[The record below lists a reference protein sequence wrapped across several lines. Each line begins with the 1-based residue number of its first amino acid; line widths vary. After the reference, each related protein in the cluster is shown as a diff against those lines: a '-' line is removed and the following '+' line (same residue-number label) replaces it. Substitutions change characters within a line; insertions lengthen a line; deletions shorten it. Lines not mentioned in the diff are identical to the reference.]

1 MVYVAVFVPSPES
14 LYLVTQ
20 QARRFQSS
28 QIHVDVLHRF
38 GTQPLDDLDK
48 YDMIVA
54 RGITYRQICARYPQK
69 HIIHLDFDG
78 ADIVEALLRCR
89 EQFSPRHIALCL
101 ERRGLEDLL
110 PDLEALCEAEI
121 RLYDVVDGESAV
133 EAVDAALADGMDA
146 LVCAGTVGHI
156 CTDRGHPCVYIR
168 TRREVLEGALEKAVD
183 AARNIHIKY
192 AISNVTRMILD
203 DIEDAVL
210 AVDESGRLLAANR
223 RARQLYQLPRRGR
236 VPVQSVSE
244 IHPKLTYIGNPENPL
259 RDGDE
264 HLLTLQGQR
273 YLVRYRLITGS
284 SGTTGTLIV
293 TASASKPLQDR
304 RQLRGSLVRQGLT
317 SKYTFDDIIAVSQ
330 AMQGKIQ
337 IAKKFCT
344 ANSSVLITGETG
356 TGKEL
361 FAHSIHAAS
370 RRAGQPFVAV
380 NCAALPET
388 LLESELFGYE
398 SGAFS
403 GASSDGKPG
412 LFELA
417 HHGTIFLDEIGEIS
431 CPLQAKLLRVLQE
444 REIRRIGGTAV
455 IPVDVRVIAAT
466 NIDIKRR
473 IDQGNFR
480 NDLLYRLNTF
490 EVQIPPLREH
500 PEDIL
505 PLAQRFLRQL
515 SEEMGQEGPKL
526 TSEAVALLQKYD
538 WPGNVREL
546 RNVCERLVVLVE
558 DQFITAESLRNLGLV
573 AGSAAKQPDAPPPA
587 LPARKKKK
595 DLAKELGVSR
605 TTLWRMSK
613 RQQNDS

>member
-223 RARQLYQLPRRGR
+223 RARQLYQPPPGQGARPVGFGDPPEADLYRQPREPLTGR
-236 VPVQSVSE
+236 
-244 IHPKLTYIGNPENPL
+244 
-259 RDGDE
+259 
-264 HLLTLQGQR
+264 
-273 YLVRYRLITGS
+273 
-284 SGTTGTLIV
+284 
-293 TASASKPLQDR
+293 R
-304 RQLRGSLVRQGLT
+304 R
-317 SKYTFDDIIAVSQ
+317 AP
-330 AMQGKIQ
+330 
-337 IAKKFCT
+337 
-344 ANSSVLITGETG
+344 
-356 TGKEL
+356 
-361 FAHSIHAAS
+361 AHSPRAALPGALQANYRQQRNHRHADCHRFRLQAPP
-370 RRAGQPFVAV
+370 RQAPTAGQPR
-380 NCAALPET
+380 P
-388 LLESELFGYE
+388 
-398 SGAFS
+398 
-403 GASSDGKPG
+403 PG
-412 LFELA
+412 S
-417 HHGTIFLDEIGEIS
+417 H
-431 CPLQAKLLRVLQE
+431 LQIYL
-444 REIRRIGGTAV
+444 
-455 IPVDVRVIAAT
+455 
-466 NIDIKRR
+466 
-473 IDQGNFR
+473 
-480 NDLLYRLNTF
+480 
-490 EVQIPPLREH
+490 
-500 PEDIL
+500 
-505 PLAQRFLRQL
+505 
-515 SEEMGQEGPKL
+515 
-526 TSEAVALLQKYD
+526 
-538 WPGNVREL
+538 
-546 RNVCERLVVLVE
+546 
-558 DQFITAESLRNLGLV
+558 
-573 AGSAAKQPDAPPPA
+573 
-587 LPARKKKK
+587 
-595 DLAKELGVSR
+595 
-605 TTLWRMSK
+605 
-613 RQQNDS
+613 

>member
-403 GASSDGKPG
+403 GASQDGKPG

-444 REIRRIGGTAV
+444 REIRRIGSTAV

-473 IDQGNFR
+473 IDQEISATTYSIGSTRLRFR
-480 NDLLYRLNTF
+480 SRPCGST
-490 EVQIPPLREH
+490 
-500 PEDIL
+500 
-505 PLAQRFLRQL
+505 QR
-515 SEEMGQEGPKL
+515 
-526 TSEAVALLQKYD
+526 TSSP
-538 WPGNVREL
+538 WP
-546 RNVCERLVVLVE
+546 
-558 DQFITAESLRNLGLV
+558 
-573 AGSAAKQPDAPPPA
+573 SASYASC
-587 LPARKKKK
+587 RKKWDKK
-595 DLAKELGVSR
+595 VPSSHLRRSPCSR
-605 TTLWRMSK
+605 NMTGRETCGNCATCASAWWCWWRINSSPQ
-613 RQQNDS
+613 RV